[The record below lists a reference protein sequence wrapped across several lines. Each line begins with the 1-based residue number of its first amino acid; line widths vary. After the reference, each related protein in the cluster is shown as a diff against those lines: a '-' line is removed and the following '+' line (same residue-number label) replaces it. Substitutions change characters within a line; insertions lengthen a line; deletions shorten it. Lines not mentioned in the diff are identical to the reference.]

1 MLYICNFYAMIRKKR
16 AGEDDNMKRLL
27 EAFFMIVMWFVL
39 MKAVDIA
46 LCQFV
51 NEIAVQNI
59 LAVVAAFVSLILS
72 VWLSERIVRM
82 IRKYL

>member
-1 MLYICNFYAMIRKKR
+1 MTRKKR

-59 LAVVAAFVSLILS
+59 LAVVAAFVSLILCA
-72 VWLSERIVRM
+72 WLSERIVRM

>member
-1 MLYICNFYAMIRKKR
+1 MIRKKR

>member
-1 MLYICNFYAMIRKKR
+1 MIRNNR

-72 VWLSERIVRM
+72 AWLSERIVRM